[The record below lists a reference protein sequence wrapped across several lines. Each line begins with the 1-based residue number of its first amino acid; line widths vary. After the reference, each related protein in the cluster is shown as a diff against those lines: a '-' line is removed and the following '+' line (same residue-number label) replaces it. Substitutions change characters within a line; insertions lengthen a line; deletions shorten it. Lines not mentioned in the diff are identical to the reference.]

1 MKYDCDQIKAI
12 EALGNTL
19 VIAGAGSGK
28 TSTIIGKVD
37 YLIKNNLYK
46 RDEILIISFTNESV
60 NSIKEK
66 LKHKVDVSTF
76 HKLALNILKDNITEI
91 SNDYD
96 LKYIIREYLLSYAT
110 HNKKTK
116 VIYNRL
122 LKNSNLDELVNLIF
136 SFINIYKSNYSNI
149 DTLFNLYNKSIF
161 TNKYYFKLILDI
173 YIVYLR
179 ELESSN
185 KHDFNDLIINAT
197 KLINE
202 NKVTL
207 KYKFVIIDE
216 FQDSSLIR
224 FNLVKAIINKT
235 NGNLFVVGDDYQ
247 SIYRFSGCDLGLFI
261 NFKSYLKD
269 ANTIFLNNNYRNNQS
284 LIDIA
289 NNFIMKNKHQIK
301 KKTFCHK
308 DSFKPIK
315 IVFYKD
321 RQKSLE
327 KLLTKINGN
336 VLILGRNNIDKDNF
350 NVIENKNIR
359 FLTVHKSKGL
369 EEDNVIIINLYNS
382 RLGFPSL
389 IKNHQILNKILTNDY
404 IIHEEERRLFY
415 VALTRSKN
423 NVYLLTPVNNYS
435 VFIRELIWN
444 YQEKIEII
452 NID

>member
-1 MKYDCDQIKAI
+1 
-12 EALGNTL
+12 
-19 VIAGAGSGK
+19 
-28 TSTIIGKVD
+28 
-37 YLIKNNLYK
+37 
-46 RDEILIISFTNESV
+46 
-60 NSIKEK
+60 
-66 LKHKVDVSTF
+66 
-76 HKLALNILKDNITEI
+76 
-91 SNDYD
+91 
-96 LKYIIREYLLSYAT
+96 
-110 HNKKTK
+110 
-116 VIYNRL
+116 
-122 LKNSNLDELVNLIF
+122 
-136 SFINIYKSNYSNI
+136 
-149 DTLFNLYNKSIF
+149 
-161 TNKYYFKLILDI
+161 
-173 YIVYLR
+173 
-179 ELESSN
+179 
-185 KHDFNDLIINAT
+185 
-197 KLINE
+197 
-202 NKVTL
+202 
-207 KYKFVIIDE
+207 
-216 FQDSSLIR
+216 
-224 FNLVKAIINKT
+224 
-235 NGNLFVVGDDYQ
+235 
-247 SIYRFSGCDLGLFI
+247 
-261 NFKSYLKD
+261 
-269 ANTIFLNNNYRNNQS
+269 
-284 LIDIA
+284 
-289 NNFIMKNKHQIK
+289 MKNKHQIK